1 MICGDFPLLTLSR
14 SSSTMSWVMSTC
26 MACTGGC
33 LPSLSP
39 ASLSGAPTRAMPPE
53 ESIEVAM
60 LLSIAVYLVKRGG
73 TGVKLAPECC

>member
-1 MICGDFPLLTLSR
+1 
-14 SSSTMSWVMSTC
+14 
-26 MACTGGC
+26 

-60 LLSIAVYLVKRGG
+60 LLSLAVYLVKRGG